1 MADITESDVYERLI
15 GACIRFV
22 SYRPRSAREI
32 TDFVTRKLKNSHTTA
47 PLVTQKVLERLTELG
62 YIDDHAFGI
71 WWVGQRT
78 GRKPKGAKAIRLE
91 LLRKGIAPE
100 VISESIAKVMKE
112 ERSEPELARAAA
124 AKKKRDTW
132 STLPAAEQKHKLA
145 QYLLRRGF
153 APEIVWSVVD
163 EVVGNV

>member
-1 MADITESDVYERLI
+1 MDIEQSDVYEKLI
-15 GACIRFV
+15 AASIRFV
-22 SYRPRSAREI
+22 SYRPRSAKEI

-47 PLVTQKVLERLTELG
+47 PLVIQKVLERLTELG

-112 ERSEPELARAAA
+112 ERSEPELAKAAA
-124 AKKKRDTW
+124 EKKVGVWRK
-132 STLPAAEQKHKLA
+132 LPLPERKHKLI
-145 QYLLRRGF
+145 QYLMRRGF
-153 APEIVWSVVD
+153 TSEVIRGVVD
-163 EVVGNV
+163 EAVGNV

>member
-1 MADITESDVYERLI
+1 MDIEQSDVYEKLI
-15 GACIRFV
+15 AASIRFV
-22 SYRPRSAREI
+22 SYRPRSAKEI

-47 PLVTQKVLERLTELG
+47 PLVIQKVLERLTELG

-112 ERSEPELARAAA
+112 ERSEPELAKAAA
-124 AKKKRDTW
+124 EKKRDTW
-132 STLPAAEQKHKLA
+132 KTLPAAEQKHKLA
-145 QYLLRRGF
+145 QYLLQRGF
-153 APEIVWSVVD
+153 ASEVVWSVVD
-163 EVVGNV
+163 DMAKNV